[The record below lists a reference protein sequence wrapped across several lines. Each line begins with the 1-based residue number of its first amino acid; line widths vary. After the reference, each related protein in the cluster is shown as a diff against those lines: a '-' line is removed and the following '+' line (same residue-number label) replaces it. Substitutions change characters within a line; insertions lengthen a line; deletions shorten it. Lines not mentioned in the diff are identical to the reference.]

1 MMQKICKYKTM
12 KGFTIIE
19 VLVSVAIITLLTGG
33 IVTLQRNIL
42 MNSKVLQS
50 SMSAQHQIRKTLDA
64 FSSEM
69 RSATM
74 SAGGAYAI
82 ESAGTSSVVFFSNI
96 DTDSSIE
103 RVRYFYA
110 TSSKTSTTYNV
121 LKKGITKPIGTVYD
135 TSNERI
141 STVVNDVKNGTV
153 TPIFTYFDS
162 SYNGIASSTAP
173 LVQPVAIPQIRLVKI
188 FLAVDP
194 NAARSPVYQ
203 TYSTQVSIR
212 NLKDNL

>member
-1 MMQKICKYKTM
+1 MQAIYKTETGR
-12 KGFTIIE
+12 GFSMVE
-19 VLVSVAIITLLTGG
+19 VVVSIAIITLLTGS
-33 IVTLQRNIL
+33 IVTLQRNIF

-50 SMSAQHQIRKTLDA
+50 SMIAQHQVRKTLEG
-64 FSSEM
+64 FSSEV

-82 ESAGTSSVVFFSNI
+82 ESAGTSSIVFFSNI
-96 DTDSSIE
+96 DIDASIE

-110 TSSKTSTTYNV
+110 TSSNTGSTYTV
-121 LKKGITKPIGTVYD
+121 LKKGVTKPVGTLYNPA
-135 TSNERI
+135 NEQI
-141 STVVNDVKNGTV
+141 STVMLDVKNGTS

-162 SYNGIASSTAP
+162 SYNGTASSTAP
-173 LVQPVAIPQIRLVKI
+173 LVQPVSIPSIRLIKI
-188 FLAVDP
+188 FVAVDP

-203 TYSTQVSIR
+203 TYSTQVSVR